1 MEMIQIIVMVFGFA
15 VVAFIGYTVMQ
26 QRMNKKEYVFESE
39 DESAD
44 DFEHK
49 PRIEFGAEGMNGY
62 KGVILKKKSFD
73 DGTVAVDVKDE
84 LTGAEFTLQPLTM
97 EYNIID
103 VSGNENLV
111 GKNRFYCNVDF
122 NNRICEWLP
131 FFRNNIKFDLIKDAQ
146 KEAKMKENI
155 LKEMEMK
162 NTQKTFSQGNQNY
175 DVGKGYND

>member
-1 MEMIQIIVMVFGFA
+1 
-15 VVAFIGYTVMQ
+15 
-26 QRMNKKEYVFESE
+26 
-39 DESAD
+39 
-44 DFEHK
+44 
-49 PRIEFGAEGMNGY
+49 
-62 KGVILKKKSFD
+62 
-73 DGTVAVDVKDE
+73 
-84 LTGAEFTLQPLTM
+84 LTM